1 MAAPHYV
8 GDDVAVSFVVLEAG
22 QAIVPIGATV
32 TVYNPKG
39 KVIKEDSAKID
50 NNEVSYTISG
60 DIVNMEGT
68 YKAVFT
74 VRLPGGVERQNP
86 VEVDVK
92 PLPIKGTDTTLD
104 IADIGYW
111 LKDKTREEKEELLE
125 RLMEA
130 KKWRK
135 KPQEVSSK

>member
-1 MAAPHYV
+1 MSAPHYV

-22 QAIVPIGATV
+22 QAIVPMGATV
-32 TVYNPKG
+32 TVYNPRG
-39 KVIKEDSAKID
+39 KVIKEDSATID
-50 NNEVSYTISG
+50 KNEVSYTIPG
-60 DIVNMEGT
+60 DVVDMEGT

-104 IADIGYW
+104 IAQIGYW
-111 LKDKTREEKEELLE
+111 VKDKTRDEKEELLE
-125 RLMEA
+125 RLMEM
-130 KKWRK
+130 KKWGKR
-135 KPQEVSSK
+135 PQEASSK